1 MTQSITGVRSAIFA
15 GALVVLTGCAGGLG
29 GLGDIL
35 GGAGGGGTGGTGEVT
50 AEIRAVDQRSQQI
63 QVRTQDGR
71 TGAIGYDQ
79 RTRVIYQQQEYPVS
93 ALEPGDVVTLRV
105 QQDTRGNAYT
115 DYIVVR
121 QNVRDVAGR
130 GNTGGVYGT
139 QLQRIDGT
147 VLAVDQNRGAFQL
160 RLRNGQTVVVT
171 LPYNPRASERD
182 RFQQLRRDQFVSVE
196 GRFLGQDRFEL
207 ERFL

>member
-15 GALVVLTGCAGGLG
+15 SALVALAGCAGGLG

-71 TGAIGYDQ
+71 TGAIRYDQ
-79 RTRVIYQQQEYPVS
+79 QTRVIYQQQEYPVT

-121 QNVRDVAGR
+121 QNVRDAAGT
-130 GNTGGVYGT
+130 GNTGGTYGT
-139 QLQRIDGT
+139 QQQRIDGT

-182 RFQQLRRDQFVSVE
+182 RFQQLRRDQFVSVQ